1 MECQI
6 YGADLEITTMK
17 IAEIHGSIL
26 NALILRRMKS
36 RVKKKKKKKKRRE
49 KE

>member
-6 YGADLEITTMK
+6 HGADLEITTMK

>member
-6 YGADLEITTMK
+6 HGADLEITTMK

-36 RVKKKKKKKKRRE
+36 RVKKKKKKKRRE